1 MRTLYYVA
9 KMYVIIH
16 CIFSGRVF
24 QVLTIKRLVH
34 LSVSKKVI
42 FCHLT
47 SSLHSYVHHQ
57 PARYKL
63 PNIIESHL
71 NHSIL
76 CIKESADPKPKE
88 GSPWCLTED
97 YDLSLPPL
105 VNSDTD
111 IMNVDYRVGI
121 LEVSEISDVHQF
133 IEMEM
138 MLDLTWLESRMVVD
152 AEAEDWEE
160 NGLGEA
166 GALEESITLA
176 ESLWLPDTQILMLKK
191 IQSMAVTRKVGGF
204 IVYRNKTVT
213 YSKKYFLKIL

>member
-1 MRTLYYVA
+1 M
-9 KMYVIIH
+9 
-16 CIFSGRVF
+16 
-24 QVLTIKRLVH
+24 
-34 LSVSKKVI
+34 
-42 FCHLT
+42 
-47 SSLHSYVHHQ
+47 
-57 PARYKL
+57 
-63 PNIIESHL
+63 
-71 NHSIL
+71 
-76 CIKESADPKPKE
+76 
-88 GSPWCLTED
+88 
-97 YDLSLPPL
+97 
-105 VNSDTD
+105 NSDTD

-213 YSKKYFLKIL
+213 YSKKYFFRNFVTVTQYSYSQNHLESSLQLYDEGLSFRQTLMSYSLSKL